1 MILSTLIVISLIQ
14 SPNGSTHMID
24 KNWTGQLFAYSKNMY
39 TAVAISD
46 DTTPTMRKT
55 LSYFYLGFE
64 RQYCSIFRSFNLN
77 EWKVDP

>member
-1 MILSTLIVISLIQ
+1 
-14 SPNGSTHMID
+14 
-24 KNWTGQLFAYSKNMY
+24 MY

-46 DTTPTMRKT
+46 DTTPPMRKT

-77 EWKVDP
+77 EWKVDPSVSMLAGILTFESPFKTFPLTFLNEANRVSLL